1 MNPELLARVGQSLYG
16 GEWRV
21 RLASDLNVSERTLRR
36 WALGEQPI
44 PDGVLS
50 DLIALCETRGE
61 RLQTLAST
69 LKGAKP

>member
-21 RLASDLNVSERTLRR
+21 RLAVDLDVSERTLRR

-44 PDGVLS
+44 PSGVLS
-50 DLIALCETRGE
+50 DLVALCEMRGE
-61 RLQTLAST
+61 RLQNLAQT
-69 LKGAKP
+69 LKGAIP